1 MAKDE
6 PKDLEARFAE
16 LAAKN
21 ASIEERNAQLMAM
34 LEAKFEAQPQATG
47 IDAATLKAILTETTA
62 AASRGSELLAS
73 KMKPENVDHRHIG
86 PFEHPDGGIANPK
99 PELLRETTYVGGRI
113 RLDELT
119 YPEALAV
126 NALNASL
133 SRAQRRVCRD
143 GKWVAQVSEDDQRL
157 TIRIPVKNIDDRS
170 DLPPM
175 IQIMQELTSGER
187 AQDVGELAQEL
198 ALLKSQMAK
207 LQPVAV

>member
-16 LAAKN
+16 LAATN
-21 ASIEERNAQLMAM
+21 AKLIAL
-34 LEAKFEAQPQATG
+34 LEAKAEAQAPVGG
-47 IDAATLKAILTETTA
+47 IDAATLKAILSETTA

-73 KMKPENVDHRHIG
+73 KMKPENVDHRHLG
-86 PFEHPDGGIANPK
+86 PFEHPLGGIEMPK

-119 YPEALAV
+119 YPETLAV

-133 SRAQRRVCRD
+133 ARSQRRVCRD
-143 GKWVAQVSEDDQRL
+143 GKWVAQVSDDDQRL
-157 TIRIPVKNIDDRS
+157 TIRIPVKNMDDRN
-170 DLPPM
+170 DLPPF

-198 ALLKSQMAK
+198 ALLKAQMAK